1 MAKKDLVIIL
11 TKSAKSQD
19 FTQGIFKERYHY
31 IHVLY
36 LYDNYRYIVSF
47 LPLHIYFHRSFGS
60 GPQFFISA
68 KTSLEDTFHLFLH
81 QLVPESITADKEYVP
96 CLILPGTVFRDHI
109 PASMH

>member
-1 MAKKDLVIIL
+1 MAKKNLVIIL

-68 KTSLEDTFHLFLH
+68 KTSPRGPGAPARMLPADVCRMHKSFNRNVQSANLACILKM
-81 QLVPESITADKEYVP
+81 LV
-96 CLILPGTVFRDHI
+96 L
-109 PASMH
+109 